1 MSEAT
6 AVETAP
12 DDAAG
17 DGRLLGAAAAWAR
30 LEEQIDWY
38 DERSRHSQRWFK
50 ALKVCQIVVAAA
62 IPVVAGAGGGAW
74 RWPVAVGGALIVVLE
89 GLQQLFQYQ
98 QNWATYR
105 STCERLKHEKFLY
118 AAGAGPYSGAVRPGA
133 LLAERVEGLVSQEHA
148 AWASSQRQRQDEEPP
163 R

>member
-1 MSEAT
+1 MGEAT
-6 AVETAP
+6 AVEALP
-12 DDAAG
+12 ELVAG
-17 DGRLLGAAAAWAR
+17 NGRPRGDEAAWVR
-30 LEEQIDWY
+30 LEQQIDWY
-38 DERSRHSQRWFK
+38 DGKSRHNQRSFK
-50 ALKVCQIVVAAA
+50 ALKVCQIVIAAA

-74 RWPVAVGGALIVVLE
+74 RVIVALGGAAIVVLE

-105 STCERLKHEKFLY
+105 STCERLKHEKYLY
-118 AAGAGPYSGAVRPGA
+118 AACAGPYAGASRPGA

-148 AWASSQRQRQDEEPP
+148 AWASSQRQQEECV